1 MTNNEEELV
10 LIGRLKSMDTGLF
23 SNLQDIEKF
32 CAGVWKSKL
41 LPWFTNHNPDHSREI
56 IFILNQLLTPLDRS
70 KAFLT
75 KHELFVLLASAY
87 LHDIGMQF
95 LKWED
100 IPIEKLTEK
109 EYDEV
114 RKKHA
119 ELSSEIILKR
129 VAKSIDRDDFNLP
142 DCIDDEYIA
151 PIAFACKGHSSEYF
165 AEVMKRFRDSPY
177 TPKGRLLRGEF
188 LAALLL
194 IADELDLHCKRV
206 DFKET
211 AKFDLSVHSQ
221 VHWYKHHYVEYVEIS
236 RNAVKITLRYPSN
249 SDDYEPLIKEL
260 IETKLVEQIKRVNP
274 YLREGTEGV
283 LRLDDQVEFEKI
295 IDDVSGKRSL
305 PPDVLTELKGLLGKI
320 SPPSLRDSDVTPG
333 GTSIP
338 EPTELFT
345 GMEQK
350 KTEFR
355 DLLANSNLISVEGL
369 GGVGKTEFVLKCIE
383 QFLPKEKVVWFE
395 CLPDSKVDALIGL
408 SGYPEVLKGENKTEL
423 AKYSGFI
430 DLIEKD
436 EKTLFLDNFQSITG
450 NSFEELLKFTERRLK
465 KDRIGVDKNPTA
477 GSITQIRRELG
488 LKKFRETFQLAYD
501 SLAKDLQTHVYLEEF
516 TEDKTVVRGREKVGR
531 NNPCPCGSGKKYKK
545 CCGK

>member
-1 MTNNEEELV
+1 
-10 LIGRLKSMDTGLF
+10 
-23 SNLQDIEKF
+23 
-32 CAGVWKSKL
+32 
-41 LPWFTNHNPDHSREI
+41 
-56 IFILNQLLTPLDRS
+56 
-70 KAFLT
+70 
-75 KHELFVLLASAY
+75 
-87 LHDIGMQF
+87 
-95 LKWED
+95 
-100 IPIEKLTEK
+100 
-109 EYDEV
+109 
-114 RKKHA
+114 
-119 ELSSEIILKR
+119 
-129 VAKSIDRDDFNLP
+129 
-142 DCIDDEYIA
+142 
-151 PIAFACKGHSSEYF
+151 
-165 AEVMKRFRDSPY
+165 
-177 TPKGRLLRGEF
+177 
-188 LAALLL
+188 
-194 IADELDLHCKRV
+194 
-206 DFKET
+206 
-211 AKFDLSVHSQ
+211 
-221 VHWYKHHYVEYVEIS
+221 VEYVEIS

-408 SGYPEVLKGENKTEL
+408 SGYP
-423 AKYSGFI
+423 
-430 DLIEKD
+430 
-436 EKTLFLDNFQSITG
+436 DNFQSITG

>member
-1 MTNNEEELV
+1 
-10 LIGRLKSMDTGLF
+10 
-23 SNLQDIEKF
+23 
-32 CAGVWKSKL
+32 
-41 LPWFTNHNPDHSREI
+41 
-56 IFILNQLLTPLDRS
+56 
-70 KAFLT
+70 
-75 KHELFVLLASAY
+75 
-87 LHDIGMQF
+87 
-95 LKWED
+95 
-100 IPIEKLTEK
+100 
-109 EYDEV
+109 
-114 RKKHA
+114 
-119 ELSSEIILKR
+119 
-129 VAKSIDRDDFNLP
+129 
-142 DCIDDEYIA
+142 
-151 PIAFACKGHSSEYF
+151 
-165 AEVMKRFRDSPY
+165 
-177 TPKGRLLRGEF
+177 
-188 LAALLL
+188 
-194 IADELDLHCKRV
+194 
-206 DFKET
+206 
-211 AKFDLSVHSQ
+211 
-221 VHWYKHHYVEYVEIS
+221 VEYVEIS

-320 SPPSLRDSDVTPG
+320 SPPSLRDSDVTPC

-408 SGYPEVLKGENKTEL
+408 SGYPEVLKGENKTEI

>member
-32 CAGVWKSKL
+32 CEGVWKSKL

-56 IFILNQLLTPLDRS
+56 IFILNQLLRPLEGG

-75 KHELFVLLASAY
+75 NHELFVLLASAY
-87 LHDIGMQF
+87 LHDVGMQF

-100 IPIEKLTEK
+100 IPIEKLTVK
-109 EYDEV
+109 EFDEV

-119 ELSSEIILKR
+119 ELSSEIILER
-129 VAKSIDRDDFNLP
+129 VAKSIDRDDFHLP
-142 DCIDDEYIA
+142 DCIDEEYIA
-151 PIAFACKGHSSEYF
+151 PIAFVCKGHSSEYF
-165 AEVMKRFRDSPY
+165 AEVMEKFRDSTY
-177 TPKGRLLRGEF
+177 TPKGRPFRGEL

-194 IADELDLHCKRV
+194 IADELDLQCKRV

-320 SPPSLRDSDVTPG
+320 SPPPLRDSDVTPG